1 MPIYDFRCYVCGYIE
16 ENVFHMEDLGA
27 CKKCGSK
34 SWSKVTP
41 APNFKVIGG
50 TEKFYNRGEK
60 K

>member
-1 MPIYDFRCYVCGYIE
+1 
-16 ENVFHMEDLGA
+16 MEDLGA